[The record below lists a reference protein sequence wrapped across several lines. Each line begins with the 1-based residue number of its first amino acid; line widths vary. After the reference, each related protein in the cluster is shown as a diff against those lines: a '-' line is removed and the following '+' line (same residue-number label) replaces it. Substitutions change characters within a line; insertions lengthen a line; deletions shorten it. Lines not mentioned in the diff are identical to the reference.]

1 LNTKIYKTDASGAL
15 TEEHG
20 HPTNVRP
27 LDLSITK
34 SCWYFGIALFNVLF
48 AGLANR
54 IQNNKRTASG
64 LVSLSH

>member
-1 LNTKIYKTDASGAL
+1 MEILRFTPRKIYKTDASGAL

-34 SCWYFGIALFNVLF
+34 CNWYFRNSILNVCIVC
-48 AGLANR
+48 R
-54 IQNNKRTASG
+54 SSKIY
-64 LVSLSH
+64 